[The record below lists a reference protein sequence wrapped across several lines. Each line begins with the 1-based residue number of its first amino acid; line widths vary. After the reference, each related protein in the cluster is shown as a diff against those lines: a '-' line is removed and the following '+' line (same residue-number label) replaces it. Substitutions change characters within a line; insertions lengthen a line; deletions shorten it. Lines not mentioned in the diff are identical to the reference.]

1 MKCPKCGQE
10 NPETVQFCRRC
21 HAPLRIT
28 CPACQHAQ
36 ARGEKC
42 EACGVDF
49 AKYAMILGLQMKT
62 QATQERERVR
72 SRGAVIKQILLL
84 PITGGFS
91 LLKFIRD
98 RLRGE

>member
-1 MKCPKCGQE
+1 
-10 NPETVQFCRRC
+10 
-21 HAPLRIT
+21 
-28 CPACQHAQ
+28 
-36 ARGEKC
+36 
-42 EACGVDF
+42 VDF

-62 QATQERERVR
+62 QATQDRERVR
-72 SRGAVIKQILLL
+72 SRGAIIKQILLL